1 MRIKRGT
8 SARIRRNEIQ
18 SIDIGGLTI
27 LSLPLLLLHPEPQQP
42 NRVGRGIGS
51 GRGKTSTRGHK
62 GQKARSG
69 ATPTLGF
76 EGGQT
81 PLSKRLPR
89 RGFHNPGA
97 IEWTPLNVGTLQ
109 RAIEQGKL
117 LAEAAEEAAGAA
129 GSSREN
135 PLTMREL
142 APLAGARANGATSG
156 IKLLGKGRKVTR
168 PIHLEVSA
176 VSLHARQVIEAA
188 GGSVSTVY
196 FNALGLRALLRPG
209 WPEAIGRKPPGPA
222 SPPPKRAARFE
233 KIGVVPEYAVLCAA
247 EAEAVERAA

>member
-1 MRIKRGT
+1 M
-8 SARIRRNEIQ
+8 
-18 SIDIGGLTI
+18 IGGLNDFFSDLDLT
-27 LSLPLLLLHPEPQQP
+27 SLKTLPPTLHLPTPPKHHRQAK
-42 NRVGRGIGS
+42 RVGRGIGS

-69 ATPTLGF
+69 ATPALGF

-97 IEWTPLNVGTLQ
+97 VSWTPLNVGDVQ
-109 RAIEQGKL
+109 RAVELGKL
-117 LAEAAEEAAGAA
+117 PSGFTKED
-129 GSSREN
+129 

-142 APLAGARANGATSG
+142 APLAGARANGATAG
-156 IKLLGKGRKVTR
+156 IKLLGKGKITR

-176 VSLHARQVIEAA
+176 ASSRARQAVEAA
-188 GGSVSTVY
+188 GGSVATVY

-209 WPEAIGRKPPGPA
+209 WPEAVGRRPPGPA
-222 SPPPKRAARFE
+222 SPPPKRASRVE
-233 KIGVVPEYAVLCAA
+233 KIGVVPEYAAMCSAAAA
-247 EAEAVERAA
+247 EEEKAAA